1 MTDRPGGAGAARD
14 DEASTRVVEAGTA
27 ELPLLRVTTLDLELV
42 FAPTRGGRLL
52 SLVAHRRALL
62 WRNPDLLG
70 PDLSPAVPVAEWP
83 AGDGD
88 MSTWANV
95 GGSKTWPAPQGWS
108 GPDEWAGPPDPVLD
122 SGPWTAGWQV
132 DDDGAAT
139 VVLTS
144 ADDARSGLRVE
155 RRVIVPAV
163 GTDFRQTSTFTNVSG
178 VPRTWSI
185 WEVCQVDTRGGAGR
199 PVEDAAVVVAHAAP
213 PVELDLGSWEGSV
226 ASSRRGHDVLLPI
239 GTGVAKRGYPEAS
252 GSVAYRDA
260 DGTVLALAVGPA
272 AEDALA
278 EGAAAEGA
286 VAEDVAAERVWPDG
300 GSKVEVWLQR
310 PTASPIGELGD
321 LHPAAHLVELEVLG
335 PLVTLAPGES
345 TSLDVAWS
353 VRRG

>member
-1 MTDRPGGAGAARD
+1 VTSTPVVTTAGRAD
-14 DEASTRVVEAGTA
+14 LPLVRVVTD
-27 ELPLLRVTTLDLELV
+27 DLELV

-52 SLVAHRRALL
+52 SLIALGRERL
-62 WRNPDLLG
+62 WRNPDLLDA
-70 PDLSPAVPVAEWP
+70 DLAPVVPVDSWP

-122 SGPWTAGWQV
+122 SGAWSVEAEVGPR
-132 DDDGAAT
+132 GAV

-144 ADDARSGLRVE
+144 PDDPRSGLRVE
-155 RRVIVPAV
+155 RRVVVPAT
-163 GTDFRQTSTFTNVSG
+163 GTGFEQTSTFTNVSS

-213 PVELDLGSWEGSV
+213 PLELDLGSWEGV
-226 ASSRRGHDVLLPI
+226 VRSSRRGDDVLLPI
-239 GTGVAKRGYPEAS
+239 GSGVAKRGYPEAS
-252 GSVAYRDA
+252 GSVAYRDV
-260 DGTVLALAVGPA
+260 DGSTVTLATRPA
-272 AEDALA
+272 A
-278 EGAAAEGA
+278 GGT
-286 VAEDVAAERVWPDG
+286 WPDG

-310 PTASPIGELGD
+310 PTAAPIAELGD

-335 PLVTLAPGES
+335 PLVTLAPGAS

-353 VRRG
+353 VRPA